1 MASFGTHAVGLFVRN
16 NDDETCLDDDQAPW
30 SRSLGS
36 LDIDYHYSSDKFD
49 LSDYSTGYMSGQSVP
64 VSGGLRPQGIFAQH
78 GNHSHTYTG
87 SRSYFLSRYLPAVEC
102 TKCTLLLICLYLVLS
117 KRLCISENGCTC
129 DRNGKSA

>member
-1 MASFGTHAVGLFVRN
+1 MC
-16 NDDETCLDDDQAPW
+16 DDSW
-30 SRSLGS
+30 GS
-36 LDIDYHYSSDKFD
+36 LEELSQPEDNTYFVFTLLYKLVLFYFYSDYHYSSDRFD

-64 VSGGLRPQGIFAQH
+64 VSGCLRPQGIFAQH

>member
-1 MASFGTHAVGLFVRN
+1 MC
-16 NDDETCLDDDQAPW
+16 DDSW
-30 SRSLGS
+30 GS
-36 LDIDYHYSSDKFD
+36 LEELSQPEDNTYFVFTLLYKLVLFYFYSDYHYSSDRFD

-102 TKCTLLLICLYLVLS
+102 T
-117 KRLCISENGCTC
+117 
-129 DRNGKSA
+129 